1 MLVSE
6 MSKLVE
12 HPTSTLRKAI
22 RQLEKSSLII
32 ASGDCCQ
39 LTEAGSKAAQNLVRS
54 HRLWEK
60 FLANEMNLAEN
71 KVHPHAEKWEHVTN
85 SNMRIE
91 LDALTGNASRDPH
104 GREIPPE
111 S

>member
-1 MLVSE
+1 
-6 MSKLVE
+6 
-12 HPTSTLRKAI
+12 
-22 RQLEKSSLII
+22 
-32 ASGDCCQ
+32 
-39 LTEAGSKAAQNLVRS
+39 VRS

-71 KVHPHAEKWEHVTN
+71 KVHPHAEKWEHVTD